1 MPELLLE
8 LFSEEIPA
16 RMQARGAEEL
26 ARAVTAALAALAPR
40 DVAPFCGPRRIGL
53 AATVDAATRAAT
65 TSERG
70 PRTTAPEA
78 ALAGFLR
85 KHGAARE
92 ALREDGG
99 YWVLEKAVAAIPAA
113 LLVAEAMPG
122 AIRRLAWPKSMRW
135 GKDSAFSWVRPLRR
149 ILCTLDGEVVAFA
162 LAEGE
167 DEAHGLVASNLTE
180 GHRFLAPGPI
190 AVQDYADYQEKL
202 RAHHV
207 IVDATERRAVIEAG
221 AARLAASV
229 GCRLVP
235 DPALLDEVA
244 GLVEWP
250 VPLLGRID
258 TAFMD
263 LPARVRQVTMR
274 ANQKYFSL
282 ETNSGAP
289 APFFV
294 LVANIEAKDGGAAII
309 AGNERVLRARL
320 ADARFFWD
328 QDRKQRLDARLP
340 RLETVTFHAR
350 LGTQGARALRLV
362 RLAGMIARRICADVA
377 KAERAALLAKAD
389 LVTLMVGEFPELQG
403 YMGARYA
410 AHDGEDAAVARAIE
424 EHYAPQGQ
432 GDAVPDAPVSVT
444 VALADRLDTLAGFF
458 AIDERPTGSGD
469 PFALRR
475 AALGVI
481 RLVRENGL
489 RLDLADLIAEAFL
502 GYPDALAA
510 TAAPEFG
517 MAVAQEAMGA
527 GFRPAPGSPHP
538 PLVQAFAQGVFAFLV
553 ERLRVQLRAEG
564 RRHDVIAATLAHAA
578 DGDLVRLLARADA
591 LAALLGTEDG
601 ANLLTAH
608 RRATNILRIE
618 ERKDG
623 RSHDEPPDPAL
634 LRAPAEAALAA
645 ALEAAEPV
653 IAARL
658 AEEDFAGAMAAMAGL
673 RAPVDAF
680 FDAVTVNATETM
692 LRANRL
698 RLLAR
703 IRAVTARVADFSLLE
718 G

>member
-26 ARAVTAALAALAPR
+26 ARLAAEALAPLSPR
-40 DVAPFCGPRRIGL
+40 DLRPLWGPRRIGL
-53 AATVDAATRAAT
+53 AATVDGETAARRA
-65 TSERG
+65 SERG

-85 KHGAARE
+85 KHGASRE
-92 ALREDGG
+92 VLREDGG

-122 AIRRLAWPKSMRW
+122 VIRRLAWPKSMRW
-135 GKDSAFSWVRPLRR
+135 GAASAFAWVRPLRR
-149 ILCTLDGEVVAFA
+149 ILCTLDGAVVPFA
-162 LAEGE
+162 LAENG
-167 DEAHGLVASNLTE
+167 DDAHGLAASNLTE

-190 AVQDYADYQEKL
+190 AVGGLGDYLEQLRRHRVIAD
-202 RAHHV
+202 A
-207 IVDATERRAVIEAG
+207 AERRALIAAG
-221 AARLAASV
+221 ADRLAASV
-229 GCRLVP
+229 GCAVVA
-235 DPALLDEVA
+235 DEALLDEVA

-258 TAFMD
+258 DAFMG

-282 ETNSGAP
+282 VTKDGAP

-294 LVANIEAKDGGAAII
+294 LVANIEASDGGAAIV

-328 QDRKQRLDARLP
+328 QDRKQRLDSRLP
-340 RLETVTFHAR
+340 KLEAVTFHAR
-350 LGTQGARALRLV
+350 LGTQGARVLRLV
-362 RLAGMIARRICADVA
+362 RLAGILAPMLGADVA

-389 LVTLMVGEFPELQG
+389 LVTGMVGEFPELQG

-410 AHDGEDAAVARAIE
+410 AHDGEDEAVARAIE
-424 EHYAPQGQ
+424 EHYQPQGQ
-432 GDAVPDAPVSVT
+432 GDAVPSAPVSVA
-444 VALADRLDTLAGFF
+444 VGLADRLDALAGFF
-458 AIDERPTGSGD
+458 AIGERPTGSGD

-481 RLVRENGL
+481 RLVRENAL
-489 RLDLADLIAEAFL
+489 RLDLRAVLAEAVA
-502 GYPDALAA
+502 GYAGLLEVTFHGRAAL
-510 TAAPEFG
+510 
-517 MAVAQEAMGA
+517 VDD
-527 GFRPAPGSPHP
+527 
-538 PLVQAFAQGVFAFLV
+538 LFAFLV

-564 RRHDVIAATLAHAA
+564 RRHDVIAATLAQAA
-578 DGDLVRLLARADA
+578 DGDLLRLLARADA
-591 LAALLGTEDG
+591 LASLLGTEDG
-601 ANLLTAH
+601 ANLLTAY
-608 RRATNILRIE
+608 RRASNILRIE

-623 RSHDEPPDPAL
+623 RSYAEAPDPAL
-634 LRAPAEAALAA
+634 LREPAERALAA
-645 ALEAAEPV
+645 ALDAAEPE

-658 AEEDFAGAMAAMAGL
+658 AAEAFAAAMAEIGRL
-673 RAPVDAF
+673 RAPLDAF
-680 FDAVTVNATETM
+680 FDAVTVNATETD